1 MSVRFFGVVRSWV
14 DKFFEIEKND
24 RIKFV
29 NLAVTFFFI
38 IGSYSILR
46 SLKASIFLGFVG
58 REYQPLAKIIALVM
72 LFPVMFLY
80 SKVVDKVRRY
90 QVVLIVFVFY
100 AIGCLIFAAIFLHP
114 VYGIRNTMTSPYRI
128 IGWLF
133 EFFMDFYQALIVS
146 GFWSFVT
153 SISTPNFAN
162 KTYGMIV
169 AASRIGGILS
179 TALGVLLLNN
189 TFLEDWMTIPLI
201 VFLGAILLL
210 GAAFFLYRIVKKIP
224 RDELHG
230 YEAAYVASAQ
240 KERANKKTGVFEGL
254 RLMITEPYVMG
265 IFGMV
270 CSFEIINIIFDYKM
284 EVLMSIETHNN
295 VAAMSR
301 FMLIY
306 TGSFQALS
314 FFFAFFGA
322 TAFLRYVGIRIGVFV
337 MPLTMLVLGFVLFS
351 YPTLSTVFVVLVIS
365 RALNYGFNNPMRE
378 ILYIPT
384 IKDIQFKSK
393 SWIDSFGRTIS
404 KSSGST
410 INLLTAF
417 QTVGTQAL
425 LMFVFIS
432 SVSSIWCVIAYLMG
446 RKYVKTVENNEVIGI
461 SNNGDNI

>member
-24 RIKFV
+24 RIKLV
-29 NLAVTFFFI
+29 NLAITFFFI

-58 REYQPLAKIIALVM
+58 REYQPLAKIIALAM

-90 QVVLIVFVFY
+90 QVVLIAFIFY
-100 AIGCLIFAAIFLHP
+100 AIVCLIFAGIFMHP
-114 VYGIRNTMTSPYRI
+114 IYGVRNTMTSPYRLV
-128 IGWLF
+128 GWMF

-169 AASRIGGILS
+169 AASRIGGIVS
-179 TALGVLLLNN
+179 TMLGVALLNN
-189 TFLEDWMTIPLI
+189 TFLEGWMSISLI
-201 VFLGAILLL
+201 AFSGALLL
-210 GAAFFLYRIVKKIP
+210 LCAAFFLYRIVKKIP
-224 RDELHG
+224 RNELHG

-240 KERANKKTGVFEGL
+240 KEQSKEKTGVFEGL

-265 IFGMV
+265 LFGMV

-301 FMLIY
+301 FMMIY
-306 TGSFQALS
+306 TGTFQALS
-314 FFFAFFGA
+314 FFLAFFGT
-322 TAFLRYVGIRIGVFV
+322 TAFLRYVGIRFGIFV
-337 MPLTMLVLGFVLFS
+337 MPLTMLGLGFVLFS
-351 YPTLSTVFVVLVIS
+351 YPSLSTVFVVLVIS
-365 RALNYGFNNPMRE
+365 RALNYGFNNPIRE
-378 ILYIPT
+378 VLYIPT

-404 KSSGST
+404 KSSGSA
-410 INLLTAF
+410 INLMAAF
-417 QTVGTQAL
+417 QSIGLQTVF
-425 LMFVFIS
+425 MFVFIT
-432 SVSSIWCVIAYLMG
+432 SVSSIWLVIAYMMG

-461 SNNGDNI
+461 NDNSNNL